1 MTDPDRELLVDMAI
15 TGIGQGA
22 YLAVDLELV
31 TDAAKDLGV
40 FNIANALPQSIA
52 PAVAPLFLAVGGP
65 NNYVSLF
72 VAAALF
78 AGIGRSRSPP
88 VRSVR

>member
-1 MTDPDRELLVDMAI
+1 MPTPRRRCN
-15 TGIGQGA
+15 GW
-22 YLAVDLELV
+22 
-31 TDAAKDLGV
+31 
-40 FNIANALPQSIA
+40 SIA
-52 PAVAPLFLAVGGP
+52 PAAAPLFLAVGGP

-78 AGIGRSRSPP
+78 AGIGAFAISP